1 MSAIPGLSPGGPRR
15 RAFTLVELLTV
26 IAIIALLL
34 GLLLPAVQSARESAR
49 VVQCRNNLRQLV
61 TAASS
66 HATAHGLFPSGG
78 WGLRWVGDADRGFG
92 PDQPGGWAYSLL
104 PYLEQQPL
112 WDLPGD
118 GQPAAITTLQR
129 QRARQLV
136 ETPLPVLHCPSRRS
150 ARQYPAPGGRA
161 WANNLETPSV
171 VARTDYCGSA
181 GSRASCVGSAAPSS
195 LPEPAADSPA
205 WLVNVDPATN
215 GYNGL
220 VHQRS
225 GVQPAHVRDGLS
237 NTLFAGEKYLN
248 PAAYESGND
257 NSDNESV
264 YTGDDRDT
272 LCNCS
277 GPAHRPLQDTP
288 GIGNRFH
295 FGSAH
300 PVGSGYAFA
309 DGSVRMLSYEIDPE
323 MLRRLVVRNDGQIVE
338 LGQ

>member
-1 MSAIPGLSPGGPRR
+1 VYTVIAMPEAPRR
-15 RAFTLVELLTV
+15 GRCQGFTLVELLTV
-26 IAIIALLL
+26 VAIIALLL
-34 GLLLPAVQSARESAR
+34 ALLLPAVQSARESAR

-66 HATAHGLFPSGG
+66 HVTAHGLFPSGG

-92 PDQPGGWAYSLL
+92 PEQPGGWAYSLL
-104 PYLEQQPL
+104 PFLEQQSL

-118 GQPAAITTLQR
+118 GQPAAITAIQR

-136 ETPLPVLHCPSRRS
+136 ETPLAVLHCPSRRS

-161 WANNLETPSV
+161 WANNLDTPPV
-171 VARTDYCGSA
+171 VARTDYCASA
-181 GSRASCVGSAAPSS
+181 GSRLACVGSAAPAS
-195 LPEPAADSPA
+195 LPEPPADSTA
-205 WLVNVDPATN
+205 WLVNVEA
-215 GYNGL
+215 GYDGL

-225 GVQPAHVRDGLS
+225 GVRPAHVRDGLS

-248 PAAYESGND
+248 PTAYESGND
-257 NSDNESV
+257 NSDNESA

-277 GPAHRPLQDTP
+277 GPRDRPLQDTP

-295 FGSAH
+295 FGSGHAGG
-300 PVGSGYAFA
+300 PGFAFA
-309 DGSVRMLSYEIDPE
+309 DGSVRLLGYDIDPE
-323 MLRRLVVRNDGQIVE
+323 ILRRLVVRNDGQTVA